1 MPLTAVSRSRY
12 CGIVFAI
19 LASLA
24 PGLPLQA
31 AVNAA
36 IDPDAARESAPF
48 VYTKPGGVVSL
59 TGFHCSIAED
69 AAESWAFVEDP
80 EYSETPVTIGL
91 EFLVDA
97 GGPSPLATSIRHD
110 EPLSGDM
117 RSPLSATLRRIMVE
131 GDAASLVD
139 DGALEEVSLPEASM
153 SVAGL
158 AGRCRP

>member
-1 MPLTAVSRSRY
+1 MPQRAVSRSRY

-19 LASLA
+19 VAALA
-24 PGLPLQA
+24 PGVPLHA

-48 VYTKPGGVVSL
+48 VYAKPGGVVSL
-59 TGFHCSIAED
+59 TGFHCSITED
-69 AAESWAFVEDP
+69 AEAWAFADDP
-80 EYSETPVTIGL
+80 EYTETPPTIGL
-91 EFLVDA
+91 EFLADA
-97 GGPSPLATSIRHD
+97 SGLAPMSASMRHD

-117 RSPLSATLRRIMVE
+117 RSPLSATLRRMMIE
-131 GDAASLVD
+131 GDITSLID
-139 DGALEEVSLPEASM
+139 DGAVEEVSLPEASM